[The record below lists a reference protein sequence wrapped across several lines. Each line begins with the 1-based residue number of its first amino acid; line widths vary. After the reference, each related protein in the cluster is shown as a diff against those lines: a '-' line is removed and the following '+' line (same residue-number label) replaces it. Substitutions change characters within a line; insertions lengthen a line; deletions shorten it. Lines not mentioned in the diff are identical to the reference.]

1 MKKTS
6 SSIKSWPVASQ
17 VCPRMVLKSSQIVT
31 LHALGC
37 FFQIKTIDDI
47 QGYPRMVSTYRLSA
61 SLARIYCLDR
71 EQPKCVTKGYYII
84 ARSASW
90 GPSVPL
96 GGFRPPGI
104 CGCSLGLLKYNCMYH
119 RYSKNETSNGD
130 AYSAIIKL
138 KYQNAVSGFYSQKC
152 VLTNCS
158 LREPGA
164 IGPTVPRLII
174 DFSACKWSLNHKNND
189 IKWTRMQDFSI

>member
-1 MKKTS
+1 MKETS

-31 LHALGC
+31 WHALGC
-37 FFQIKTIDDI
+37 FFKIKTIYDI
-47 QGYPRMVSTYRLSA
+47 QGYPRMVPTYRLSA
-61 SLARIYCLDR
+61 SVARIYCLDR

-90 GPSVPL
+90 EPSVPL

-138 KYQNAVSGFYSQKC
+138 KYQNVARFASMILILDREQPKC
-152 VLTNCS
+152 VTF
-158 LREPGA
+158 GYY
-164 IGPTVPRLII
+164 II
-174 DFSACKWSLNHKNND
+174 ARFAS
-189 IKWTRMQDFSI
+189 